1 MKKQKTRMKSETL
14 DTVERERER
23 ERESYSLNERS
34 GITMVALVVTI
45 VVLLILASISIQ
57 GITRTGIFRAAEDTK
72 LEHKRAAIAT
82 TLQTKLKINQTEQIR
97 GTDEEI
103 IRETYE
109 DVKNDLEEIKKA
121 GGKDIEVSEVTS
133 EEKDGK
139 TEWFFEVKVD
149 GDVYKVGLDGSDYLG
164 KEDEL
169 SPVIQIK
176 VVKTTTNTIAV
187 TATTRRNEGGKIE
200 YYIKEKG
207 STNFNLVETTDQNEF
222 TYTKLKQ
229 DTTFVVKAV
238 AIGKN
243 GQKKASNEL
252 EAKTSIVPKLDSND
266 IKFAAKPDTWTKESV
281 EVTATLNVNGQ
292 TFSLAT
298 SKNTTTDWVTS
309 NRQIFTSNGTMYAA
323 LTDGNNY
330 GITASYEVTNID
342 KEKPEI
348 KSITATTNTIKITAT
363 DNASGIKSYAI
374 SESSQTPTKFTIVDN
389 TKLLNKIIEN
399 VKQSTKY
406 YVWVKDE
413 AGNISNA
420 AEVTTATVPK
430 LTNANTTITKTPSDW
445 TNQSVTAKAET
456 TEKGYSLQTKK
467 DNGEWQN
474 TDTQNYTENGTIYAR
489 LWDGTNAGE
498 ETYANITNIDKAAP
512 TSTGAEIKNVTAAG
526 YDVYVYG
533 VKDAGSGVNRVQ
545 FPTWTEAN
553 GQDDIQGSW
562 QTSTAAKG
570 TKQQDGTTWVYHVN
584 ITDHKTEV
592 GVYNTHVYAYDN
604 LGNGKYIFG
613 QQITVPKVKI
623 TYDENYIANGETESK
638 KQTVEKIYNT
648 ELGTLSTPTRTG
660 YTFVGWFTEK
670 SGGTQISGTT
680 KTPVSDTTYYA
691 HWTANQLNFAN
702 QTITKTFST
711 NAQTANITA
720 ASNGT
725 GSYTYTEKTET
736 NASGTATNY
745 ISINGTTINI
755 AANTPAGTYTYV
767 ITATDNGSK
776 VTKDATYT
784 IKIERAK
791 TATAAAANKTYN
803 GANQP
808 GVAGTNV
815 TWTGTTSA
823 IDAGT
828 YTATATPDGNHAWSD
843 GTTNAKA
850 ITWKINPKSVAVTW
864 GTTTTFTYNGNAQ
877 APTAAAT
884 SGVANETI
892 NVTRT
897 TETNAGSY
905 TSTASISSVTGG
917 RARKENYTLTGNTKA
932 FTINKASVATP
943 ANLSVSTAG
952 IVTWSGATNATSYE
966 ISINGS
972 NWTAATSGVNYLS
985 TIIGAT
991 GNRTVY
997 VRAINKDSNNYATPS
1012 GNATKAVAV
1021 YALTINSNSTTM
1033 GTVDTAS
1040 YNVISGA
1047 TYTTSGN
1054 KLTIKG
1060 ITTGT
1065 TTSDLKTITATNK
1078 TGYTFSSWSSTSGK
1092 IDAKKT
1098 VTATFTAN
1106 PINFANQTITKT
1118 FSTGA
1123 QTAGIT
1129 GASNGTGSYTYT
1141 EKSEKN
1147 ASGTATNYISIS
1159 GTTINIAAN
1168 TPAGTYTY
1176 VITATDNGSKVT
1188 KDATYTITIGK
1199 AAATNPTLSNT
1210 TLTYNGAAQYVT
1222 VSGGYG
1228 GTIYYRTSTNNSSWG
1243 SWTTTKPS
1251 LTDVGTIYVQAYVA
1265 GDGNHN
1271 NTGATGSVTLRM
1283 NPKSVAV
1290 TWGITTTFNYNGGAQ
1305 APTAA
1310 ATSGV
1315 SGETINVT
1323 RTTATN
1329 AGSYTSTA
1337 SISSVSGGR
1346 ANKSNYTLS
1355 GNTKAFTINKVS
1367 AGNPTLSN
1375 TTVTYN
1381 GTAQYV
1387 TVSGGYGGTIYY
1399 RTSTNNS
1406 SWGSWTTTKPSLTD
1420 VGTIYVQAYVAGD
1433 GNHNNTGTTGSVT
1446 LRMNLK
1452 SVAVTWGT
1460 TTFTYNG
1467 NAQAP
1472 TATATSGVNGETINV
1487 TRTTATNAGSYTSTA
1502 SISSV
1507 SGGRAK
1513 AGNYTLTGT
1522 TKAFTIN
1529 PSSTAIKVYYPTSAT
1544 GVGSKK
1550 VYRNKCSSSSTVL
1563 STTNTGTSNNVL
1575 ASTYNGLY
1583 GSFGGYATTVN
1594 TTARATTAITG
1605 IATRTETTYYIV
1617 TTGSNTSSIT
1627 ATFNY
1632 YNGSAWTSTTKAGT
1646 RTNNYT
1652 YYCTSTTASKTATSY
1667 SHGSIAAPSTSTGP
1681 YSTAYVGW
1689 STGSKSM
1696 STTSVTTANTTYYAV
1711 YRSNVTVR
1719 VVTGPSSANMITK
1732 TIYRNSMKDGTV
1744 LSESNTGTSNL
1755 TTISGAY
1762 NYAGLATSS
1771 GTGTITAITTCA
1783 ASTTNT
1789 FYTVGIT
1796 KSNATITVT
1805 YKYQNGSNDTTAT
1818 GTKTTTTKYYINSA
1832 NQVSSTTTVSSPS
1845 FTMPKPTRTG
1855 YEMDGW
1861 NTSSTATTATYTAG
1875 QKVSIG
1881 NSTTLYAIWYQCAA
1895 KINTTYYRTVQKAI
1909 DSVATSTS
1917 TSTTVTVLKNVT
1929 ENITI
1934 LENKIIAL
1942 NLNEK
1947 TIKGD
1952 VSNKGTL
1959 NIYGGTVDGKS
1970 AKKSNCIANIGT
1982 LTVTNGTYSG
1992 KDQGIYNYSGTTTV
2006 KGGTISGGNWGIYG
2020 DGMIIVSGGNSTG
2033 SSYAGIG
2040 TCQGTLKITG
2050 GSFTGGY
2057 NGIRVWDNNANAT
2070 IEITNGTFT
2079 GKTDSGL
2086 LVKKTKAT
2094 ISGGTYDGKDGTDGG
2109 YFEQCNAE
2117 IKGGTFTGKNYG
2129 LKNINGTFTITGG
2142 KFRGNTEDGF
2152 FNEKGTS
2159 YINGGYFTGYKWG
2172 INSPSGKI
2180 WYHRTDA
2187 QYSDNKYVSSQGWSA
2202 VTASDLSFY

>member
-1 MKKQKTRMKSETL
+1 
-14 DTVERERER
+14 
-23 ERESYSLNERS
+23 
-34 GITMVALVVTI
+34 MVALVVTI

-1290 TWGITTTFNYNGGAQ
+1290 TWGTTTFTYNGNAQ
-1305 APTAA
+1305 APTAT

-1315 SGETINVT
+1315 NGETINVT

-1375 TTVTYN
+1375 TTLTYN
-1381 GTAQYV
+1381 GAAQYV

-1433 GNHNNTGTTGSVT
+1433 GNHNNTGATGSVT
-1446 LRMNLK
+1446 LRMNPK

-1832 NQVSSTTTVSSPS
+1832 NQVSSTTTVSSPL